1 MTANYT
7 VDGIEY
13 NWQTGRPVISVTKFM
28 NNEGEIDSLI
38 INPRDDT
45 VTIENSEGTVLAN
58 YVNGKFAPT
67 DDGIGSVISN
77 EVIYA
82 QNFGHAFGLLDD
94 IDQEKLSIYSSQN
107 DINDQTISD
116 LDPSTVVDG
125 AYNYSLNRPIVMEDG
140 TTAWIDP
147 EGRIFQRGDRQV
159 KMADGSIATLKEDGT
174 IVNNP
179 TNSLPPVKAWT
190 LSDLNIPIESYP
202 RDPEGFYIGRYPINQ
217 KDTNNFD
224 YLKVTCYDYEPG
236 LMQGGGIENI
246 FKIKDMDKRVKTRRG
261 VISLPIQ
268 PGISESNGVGW
279 GENELSPIQLAG
291 ANVAGG
297 AIDALTGRGVDVEGF
312 RSAIESNLKVLNN
325 IGEFE
330 EIIKAYFAGQAVG
343 ADLIGRATGQ
353 AINKNVEVLFTGPQ
367 LRTFG
372 YSYRFTPREPRE
384 AREIKEIIRFFK
396 KSMAPKR
403 SNSRIFLKSP
413 NVWKLKYTFRN
424 GDSHPFLNNIKICAL
439 TGFNVDYTPD
449 GSYSTYDNEGGV
461 GDGSMTS
468 YQVSMSF
475 KELTPI
481 YNDDFWTDDEGQE
494 GTGF

>member
-1 MTANYT
+1 MSTTKFINKDGEINSLVLDPSNNTAVVENNNGDILVNYT
-7 VDGIEY
+7 
-13 NWQTGRPVISVTKFM
+13 
-28 NNEGEIDSLI
+28 
-38 INPRDDT
+38 
-45 VTIENSEGTVLAN
+45 
-58 YVNGKFAPT
+58 NGSWAPT
-67 DDGIGSVISN
+67 NNAPVDILKDSKKGGIFDRAFKSSYDKLS
-77 EVIYA
+77 EVD
-82 QNFGHAFGLLDD
+82 QN
-94 IDQEKLSIYSSQN
+94 KLSIYTSKNNTNNTTVS
-107 DINDQTISD
+107 TIVPSTLKDGLTQKD
-116 LDPSTVVDG
+116 LDDIRKEEELTEFLVGTGKYKKVKTDGGTV
-125 AYNYSLNRPIVMEDG
+125 L
-140 TTAWIDP
+140 
-147 EGRIFQRGDRQV
+147 QV
-159 KMADGSIATLKEDGT
+159 VT
-174 IVNNP
+174 NP
-179 TNSLPPVKAWT
+179 PWRLR
-190 LSDLNIPIESYP
+190 DLNVPIESYP

-236 LMQGGGIENI
+236 LMQDGGIENI

-291 ANVAGG
+291 AQVAGG
-297 AIDALTGRGVDVEGF
+297 AIDALTGGGVDVEGF
-312 RSAIESNLKVLNN
+312 RSAIESNLKVLQG
-325 IGEFE
+325 IGDFE

-353 AINKNVEVLFTGPQ
+353 AINKNVEVLFNGPQ

>member
-1 MTANYT
+1 MSTTKFLNKDNEINSLVLDPSNNTAVVKNNDGDILVNYT
-7 VDGIEY
+7 
-13 NWQTGRPVISVTKFM
+13 N
-28 NNEGEIDSLI
+28 
-38 INPRDDT
+38 
-45 VTIENSEGTVLAN
+45 GTW
-58 YVNGKFAPT
+58 APT
-67 DDGIGSVISN
+67 NKAPVDILKDSKQGGIFDRAFKSSYEKLS
-77 EVIYA
+77 EV
-82 QNFGHAFGLLDD
+82 
-94 IDQEKLSIYSSQN
+94 DQEKLSIYASKNNTNNTTVS
-107 DINDQTISD
+107 TIVPSTIKDGGLTQKD
-116 LDPSTVVDG
+116 LDDIRNEEELTQFLVGSGKYKEVEKDGGTALQVVT
-125 AYNYSLNRPIVMEDG
+125 NP
-140 TTAWIDP
+140 P
-147 EGRIFQRGDRQV
+147 KRGW
-159 KMADGSIATLKEDGT
+159 K
-174 IVNNP
+174 
-179 TNSLPPVKAWT
+179 
-190 LSDLNIPIESYP
+190 LSDLNVPIESYP

-236 LMQGGGIENI
+236 LFPKESQAI
-246 FKIKDMDKRVKTRRG
+246 FKIKDIDKRVKTRRG

-268 PGISESNGVGW
+268 PGISESNSVNW
-279 GENELSPIQLAG
+279 GEDELSPIQLAG
-291 ANVAGG
+291 ANIANS
-297 AIDALTGRGVDVEGF
+297 AMDFLTGGGVEAFARTTGSIKETAKEALGD
-312 RSAIESNLKVLNN
+312 NW
-325 IGEFE
+325 E
-330 EIIKAYFAGQAVG
+330 EIIKAYFAGQAVS
-343 ADLIGRATGQ
+343 ANLIGRATGQ
-353 AINKNVEVLFTGPQ
+353 AINKNVEVLFNGPQ

-481 YNDDFWTDDEGQE
+481 YNDDFWTDDEGEQ

>member
-1 MTANYT
+1 MSTDYKTYLVNVDPKGSNTQRFEVKVKDGKITATAN
-7 VDGIEY
+7 
-13 NWQTGRPVISVTKFM
+13 K
-28 NNEGEIDSLI
+28 
-38 INPRDDT
+38 
-45 VTIENSEGTVLAN
+45 
-58 YVNGKFAPT
+58 
-67 DDGIGSVISN
+67 
-77 EVIYA
+77 
-82 QNFGHAFGLLDD
+82 
-94 IDQEKLSIYSSQN
+94 KLSGLKPAELIWKNGQWSPQN
-107 DINDQTISD
+107 QDARNFIKYKPNLENLKRFGDSVYNDLTD
-116 LDPSTVVDG
+116 KEKEKVNYTPSKTNE
-125 AYNYSLNRPIVMEDG
+125 A
-140 TTAWIDP
+140 
-147 EGRIFQRGDRQV
+147 
-159 KMADGSIATLKEDGT
+159 K
-174 IVNNP
+174 VNEK
-179 TNSLPPVKAWT
+179 KAWQISSLGNLDT
-190 LSDLNIPIESYP
+190 KASFNQ
-202 RDPEGFYIGRYPINQ
+202 DPEGFFIGRYPINQ

-224 YLKVTCYDYEPG
+224 YLKITCYDYEPG
-236 LMQGGGIENI
+236 LFTDDDSSQSI
-246 FKIKDMDKRVKTRRG
+246 FKIKDLDKRVKTRRG

-291 ANVAGG
+291 AQVAGG
-297 AIDALTGRGVDVEGF
+297 AIDALTGGGVDVEGF
-312 RSAIESNLKVLNN
+312 RSAIESNLKVLQG
-325 IGEFE
+325 IGDFE
-330 EIIKAYFAGQAVG
+330 AIIKSYFAGQAVG
-343 ADLIGRATGQ
+343 ANLIGRATGQ
-353 AINKNVEVLFTGPQ
+353 TINKNVEVLFNGPN

-439 TGFNVDYTPD
+439 NNFTVDYTPD
-449 GSYSTYDNEGGV
+449 GSYSTYDDEGGQ

-475 KELTPI
+475 MEMTPI